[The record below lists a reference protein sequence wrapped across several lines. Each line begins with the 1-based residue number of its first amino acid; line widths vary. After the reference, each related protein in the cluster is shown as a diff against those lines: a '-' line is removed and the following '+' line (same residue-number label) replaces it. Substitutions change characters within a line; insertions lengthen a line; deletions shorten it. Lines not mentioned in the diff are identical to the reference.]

1 MEAARVCALRG
12 HHVTLYE
19 KRKLGGAL
27 LEAAI
32 PEFKTDLRPLIQYLS
47 AQVEK
52 LNVGV
57 IYKEAA
63 AKGLVDGGYDA
74 VIIATGANMAK
85 PDIPGIDNP
94 NVSDALQVLNNKAET
109 GQKVAVIGAGLVGTE
124 VGLFLAEK
132 GKEVLFIEMMD
143 TVMNGTTPDEKQV
156 YELRFKDYPVSFHPG
171 QRLERISD
179 NHIITTD
186 RFGRRTEMSV
196 DSVVLASGF
205 RPERGLIEDLM
216 DKPTLRVFEA
226 GDCVRPRK
234 ILDAILEG
242 HLAAKLLD

>member
-1 MEAARVCALRG
+1 
-12 HHVTLYE
+12 
-19 KRKLGGAL
+19 
-27 LEAAI
+27 
-32 PEFKTDLRPLIQYLS
+32 
-47 AQVEK
+47 
-52 LNVGV
+52 
-57 IYKEAA
+57 
-63 AKGLVDGGYDA
+63 
-74 VIIATGANMAK
+74 MAK